1 MSKNLK
7 NKEYKV
13 QQHSIQIVF
22 KFSLKINFNQTKKS
36 LTKSKMKIQSFNNYR
51 ISK

>member
-1 MSKNLK
+1 MMKSKQCHQKMSKNLK

-22 KFSLKINFNQTKKS
+22 RISLKINFNQTKKS
-36 LTKSKMKIQSFNNYR
+36 LTK
-51 ISK
+51 

>member
-1 MSKNLK
+1 MMKSKQCHQKMSKNLK

-22 KFSLKINFNQTKKS
+22 RISLKIKINFNQIKKS
-36 LTKSKMKIQSFNNYR
+36 LTK
-51 ISK
+51 